1 MRMYPSINTIMVP
14 SRDSTHF
21 SSRARNAPTPAKST
35 LVLSTPLTSDAD
47 FYLMRKSSHPICHP
61 CYPPFWKIIIN
72 PLIPYLSLKVNEENE
87 VDNNLQNHSDL
98 LIQLTQ
104 NHTFLVLK
112 STAQNNWTR
121 KTTYC
126 NLKLAISF
134 THLINSSTN
143 KKLKTFFFFEKNVLI
158 WLDLN
163 FIGILTKSERS
174 VPRYQVENL
183 TIWLFSLF
191 RCSDRANESE

>member
-1 MRMYPSINTIMVP
+1 MTRRIFRHVRVTRLLLRNQPSLVDAIDKRRRFL
-14 SRDSTHF
+14 S
-21 SSRARNAPTPAKST
+21 NA
-35 LVLSTPLTSDAD
+35 
-47 FYLMRKSSHPICHP
+47 
-61 CYPPFWKIIIN
+61 KIISSN
-72 PLIPYLSLKVNEENE
+72 LSPVLPPVLKNHHQPVDQPYLSLKVNEENE

-134 THLINSSTN
+134 THLTNSSTN
-143 KKLKTFFFFEKNVLI
+143 KKLKTFFFFEQTYSF
-158 WLDLN
+158 DSTS
-163 FIGILTKSERS
+163 IL
-174 VPRYQVENL
+174 
-183 TIWLFSLF
+183 
-191 RCSDRANESE
+191 